1 MRDQTDR
8 GHGSV
13 GGPVEAGAVV
23 FVCAACGVPLTGP
36 LSPLPAVPEAP
47 YHAWSEDDEPGPLP
61 VTVPSGRDAIE
72 TEPYGA
78 PLVVADVPGPD
89 GGMNQLCACGTL
101 VATPSSDCA
110 APYELHLSAAHVRAV
125 RP

>member
-1 MRDQTDR
+1 MRDRTDQ

-13 GGPVEAGAVV
+13 GGPAEGDAVV
-23 FVCAACGVPLTGP
+23 FVCAACGVPPTGDA
-36 LSPLPAVPEAP
+36 AVRRVLADARGLEPE
-47 YHAWSEDDEPGPLP
+47 HA
-61 VTVPSGRDAIE
+61 AHACC
-72 TEPYGA
+72 GA
-78 PLVVADVPGPD
+78 GPD

-101 VATPSSDCA
+101 VATLSSDCA